1 MIIEYETNVLSKLD
15 FPVLSDVKE
24 WPWLLAECICMLAV
38 WWVFV
43 RVGGVASHHVK
54 TSSQCWGWSSQML
67 RRDLLTMLGLVFSD
81 AAERPPHN
89 VGVGLLRC
97 CKSPFLLISSKCS
110 LSNRISVWVVF
121 RSTDFTLVAL
131 RDVLADGEAA
141 DGEAADGEFN
151 SIFWYFYPRLC
162 PFCTFFGT
170 ILSNMVIFCQ

>member
-1 MIIEYETNVLSKLD
+1 VALHHITCTIAERPPHNVG
-15 FPVLSDVKE
+15 VG
-24 WPWLLAECICMLAV
+24 LLRC
-38 WWVFV
+38 
-43 RVGGVASHHVK
+43 
-54 TSSQCWGWSSQML
+54 L

-81 AAERPPHN
+81 ACGETSSQCWGWSSQMLHETSSQCWGWSSQMLCER
-89 VGVGLLRC
+89 VAVVACGETSSQCWGWSSQMLQ
-97 CKSPFLLISSKCS
+97 KPFLLISSKCS